1 MNIIQNK
8 NEIKIHTINAM
19 LALYCA
25 IIFFGVL
32 SVSMMPFISMFER
45 VRNFLIILL
54 FLISITTQKH
64 TLLQWIWLGIGIS
77 ICIFSFLF
85 AYSDRTFLLMI
96 IIMFS
101 MSTVSPEKLL
111 KFSILMILISLF
123 IICLLALLGIIP
135 NLIFYRNGA
144 IRYSLGTM
152 YPLTFAGFIFYCCA
166 AGIILISNSSSSKN
180 WIIDLIL
187 ILASIFVYKVNGARN
202 DAFNILI
209 LILCRFSKF
218 LPDKINK
225 ILTKISSIIV
235 CSIAFLTIFISNI
248 IPYTS
253 NLYGKMNDLFS
264 GRLQLQYTLFSMYTP
279 KLLEQNIP
287 QNGLGRATTT
297 VMNYFY
303 IDSSYVRLL
312 FMGGILLFLLFGVT
326 FLLFLLRM
334 INCNM
339 YLIVYIALVIVIS
352 GITEDAVINPI
363 MNIFLPLLLMKHDL
377 ILKDFKK

>member
-1 MNIIQNK
+1 M
-8 NEIKIHTINAM
+8 
-19 LALYCA
+19 
-25 IIFFGVL
+25 
-32 SVSMMPFISMFER
+32 
-45 VRNFLIILL
+45 
-54 FLISITTQKH
+54 
-64 TLLQWIWLGIGIS
+64 
-77 ICIFSFLF
+77 
-85 AYSDRTFLLMI
+85 
-96 IIMFS
+96 
-101 MSTVSPEKLL
+101 
-111 KFSILMILISLF
+111 
-123 IICLLALLGIIP
+123 
-135 NLIFYRNGA
+135 
-144 IRYSLGTM
+144 
-152 YPLTFAGFIFYCCA
+152 
-166 AGIILISNSSSSKN
+166 
-180 WIIDLIL
+180 
-187 ILASIFVYKVNGARN
+187 
-202 DAFNILI
+202 I

-312 FMGGILLFLLFGVT
+312 FIGGILLFLLFGVT

-363 MNIFLPLLLMKHDL
+363 MNIFLPLLLMKNDL

>member
-64 TLLQWIWLGIGIS
+64 SLLQWIWLGIGIS

-187 ILASIFVYKVNGARN
+187 ILASVFVYKVNGARN

-339 YLIVYIALVIVIS
+339 YLIVYIDLVIVI
-352 GITEDAVINPI
+352 
-363 MNIFLPLLLMKHDL
+363 
-377 ILKDFKK
+377 

>member
-1 MNIIQNK
+1 
-8 NEIKIHTINAM
+8 
-19 LALYCA
+19 
-25 IIFFGVL
+25 
-32 SVSMMPFISMFER
+32 
-45 VRNFLIILL
+45 
-54 FLISITTQKH
+54 
-64 TLLQWIWLGIGIS
+64 
-77 ICIFSFLF
+77 
-85 AYSDRTFLLMI
+85 
-96 IIMFS
+96 
-101 MSTVSPEKLL
+101 
-111 KFSILMILISLF
+111 
-123 IICLLALLGIIP
+123 
-135 NLIFYRNGA
+135 
-144 IRYSLGTM
+144 
-152 YPLTFAGFIFYCCA
+152 
-166 AGIILISNSSSSKN
+166 
-180 WIIDLIL
+180 
-187 ILASIFVYKVNGARN
+187 
-202 DAFNILI
+202 
-209 LILCRFSKF
+209 
-218 LPDKINK
+218 
-225 ILTKISSIIV
+225 
-235 CSIAFLTIFISNI
+235 
-248 IPYTS
+248 
-253 NLYGKMNDLFS
+253 MNDLFS

>member
-64 TLLQWIWLGIGIS
+64 SLLQWIWLGIGIS

-180 WIIDLIL
+180 
-187 ILASIFVYKVNGARN
+187 
-202 DAFNILI
+202 
-209 LILCRFSKF
+209 
-218 LPDKINK
+218 
-225 ILTKISSIIV
+225 
-235 CSIAFLTIFISNI
+235 
-248 IPYTS
+248 
-253 NLYGKMNDLFS
+253 
-264 GRLQLQYTLFSMYTP
+264 
-279 KLLEQNIP
+279 
-287 QNGLGRATTT
+287 
-297 VMNYFY
+297 
-303 IDSSYVRLL
+303 
-312 FMGGILLFLLFGVT
+312 
-326 FLLFLLRM
+326 
-334 INCNM
+334 
-339 YLIVYIALVIVIS
+339 
-352 GITEDAVINPI
+352 
-363 MNIFLPLLLMKHDL
+363 
-377 ILKDFKK
+377 